1 LGLIRLA
8 VLRFFKEGTMT
19 KSFSTDEDRAGNDD
33 GRNFLNKPLSARGVP
48 VRLVYLMAVIGGIYM
63 LNPTAGILEII
74 PDTIPIVG
82 NLDEG
87 GATLAVWYGLL
98 EFLEGRRKKRN
109 RAKPDGATHL

>member
-1 LGLIRLA
+1 
-8 VLRFFKEGTMT
+8 MT
-19 KSFSTDEDRAGNDD
+19 NPFSKNEDRAGKDD

-48 VRLVYLMAVIGGIYM
+48 VRVVYLMAVVGGIYL

-109 RAKPDGATHL
+109 RARQGGSTPP